1 MMDIAFMVDDLTT
14 FVRFFFITLGSIY
27 ACCYILRTH
36 ISFLKRSPYIF
47 LISLINGIIACFLN
61 AVSSLLGLTV
71 TIILIF
77 MYMYVQIRRKAY
89 VIFSAT
95 IISFG
100 LGYATFIISCVFTT
114 LFSMLFINNQND
126 YCILLLLIFSGILD
140 LVFIF
145 LLFRIKTFRKG
156 MPFLYQSESSV
167 GGVLL
172 AFAILI
178 LVLVM
183 NYFSI
188 ADSTI
193 GLLWLL
199 MFLLLGIL
207 LLSWWSSRV
216 RRAYQEK
223 LRMADL
229 ASLQEELR
237 ELKEECK
244 RVREDNDSLA
254 RVIHKDNKMIPAMEI
269 AVRNF
274 VSTYSDQKD
283 DRMRRDGDALT
294 NQLEMLLTE
303 RQQVLSAYQKWVY
316 TIPSTGIMI
325 LDAMLSLM
333 EKRAQALKI
342 KFHVRLGDDC
352 SDITEHI
359 ATEDLAHLLSD
370 LIENAIIAA
379 KGSVNPSILIYL
391 GKLGEHAAIEIADSG
406 CDFPPMVYEDL
417 GLQRHSTHLYEGGS
431 GIGLMDVWKLKK
443 KYRAS
448 LHIVEYAP
456 QEGEFTK
463 KITVMFDHK
472 NHYIIETY
480 RFDEIES
487 VHLRGD
493 MFVLQK

>member
-1 MMDIAFMVDDLTT
+1 MMDIAFTVDDFTT
-14 FVRFFFITLGSIY
+14 FIRFFFITLGSIN
-27 ACCYILRTH
+27 ACRYILR
-36 ISFLKRSPYIF
+36 IRSLSKKQFLYSILLSFC
-47 LISLINGIIACFLN
+47 NGFIGYVLN
-61 AVSSLLGLTV
+61 PISSLLGL
-71 TIILIF
+71 IIAIFLIF
-77 MYMYVQIRRKAY
+77 LYMYIRIKRNLPI
-89 VIFSAT
+89 IFSAT

-100 LGYATFIISCVFTT
+100 LNYMLFGLSCVITVLSSMVFFYGRNDLIILPFLIISG
-114 LFSMLFINNQND
+114 LLNL
-126 YCILLLLIFSGILD
+126 IL
-140 LVFIF
+140 IF

-229 ASLQEELR
+229 ASLQAELR

>member
-1 MMDIAFMVDDLTT
+1 MMDIAFTVDDLTT
-14 FVRFFFITLGSIY
+14 FIRFFFITLGSIY
-27 ACCYILRTH
+27 ACCHILRTH
-36 ISFLKRSPYIF
+36 FSFKKGFPCTILLSLFNGIVAYFLEYIS
-47 LISLINGIIACFLN
+47 SLIGLII
-61 AVSSLLGLTV
+61 
-71 TIILIF
+71 IILLIVL
-77 MYMYVQIRRKAY
+77 YMYAQIKRNLS
-89 VIFSAT
+89 VIFSASL
-95 IISFG
+95 ISFG
-100 LGYATFIISCVFTT
+100 LSYAIFIISCVIIT
-114 LFSMLFINNQND
+114 MLSAVFFYGRND
-126 YCILLLLIFSGILD
+126 LIILPFLIISGLLNLIL
-140 LVFIF
+140 IF

-229 ASLQEELR
+229 ASLQAELR

-480 RFDEIES
+480 WFDEIES

>member
-1 MMDIAFMVDDLTT
+1 MIDLNFTMDDLAT
-14 FVRFFFITLGSIY
+14 FIRFFFITLGSIY
-27 ACCYILRTH
+27 ICYHILR
-36 ISFLKRSPYIF
+36 ICSSFKKKIPYII
-47 LISLINGIIACFLN
+47 LLSLINGIIGYFFDSI
-61 AVSSLLGLTV
+61 SSLLGLS
-71 TIILIF
+71 IIIGFIVL
-77 MYMYVQIRRKAY
+77 YMYVQIKRNLS

-100 LGYATFIISCVFTT
+100 LSYAIFIISCVITILCSA
-114 LFSMLFINNQND
+114 LFFYGENNLS
-126 YCILLLLIFSGILD
+126 ILPLLAVSGILE
-140 LVFIF
+140 LVLIS

-156 MPFLYQSESSV
+156 MPFLYQSKSSV

-188 ADSTI
+188 GDSTV
-193 GLLWLL
+193 GLIWLL
-199 MFLLLGIL
+199 AFLLLGIL
-207 LLSWWSSRV
+207 LLSWWSSKV

-223 LRMADL
+223 LRMTEL
-229 ASLQEELR
+229 ASLQAELR

-254 RVIHKDNKMIPAMEI
+254 RVIHKDNKMIPAMEL

-274 VSTYSDQKD
+274 VTTYSSRTDQ
-283 DRMRRDGDALT
+283 MRQDGDALT
-294 NQLEMLLTE
+294 NQLEMMLTE
-303 RQQVLSAYQKWVY
+303 REQVLSAYQKWVY
-316 TIPSTGIMI
+316 TLPPTGIVI

-333 EKRAQALKI
+333 EKRAQALQI
-342 KFHVRLGDDC
+342 KFHVRLGEDV
-352 SDITEHI
+352 SDMTEHI
-359 ATEDLAHLLSD
+359 TTEDLAHLLSD
-370 LIENAIIAA
+370 LIENAIIAT
-379 KGSVNPSILIYL
+379 KGSSNPSILLYL
-391 GKLGEHAAIEIADSG
+391 GKLGEHAAIELADSG
-406 CDFPPMVYEDL
+406 SDFSPMVYEDL
-417 GLQRHSTHLYEGGS
+417 GLQRHSTHLAEGGS
-431 GIGLMDVWKLKK
+431 GIGLMDIWKLKK

-448 LHIVEYAP
+448 LQIVEYAP
-456 QEGEFTK
+456 QESEFTK
-463 KITVMFDHK
+463 KITVIFDHK

>member
-1 MMDIAFMVDDLTT
+1 MIPYNEDNV
-14 FVRFFFITLGSIY
+14 
-27 ACCYILRTH
+27 
-36 ISFLKRSPYIF
+36 FL
-47 LISLINGIIACFLN
+47 
-61 AVSSLLGLTV
+61 
-71 TIILIF
+71 
-77 MYMYVQIRRKAY
+77 
-89 VIFSAT
+89 
-95 IISFG
+95 
-100 LGYATFIISCVFTT
+100 
-114 LFSMLFINNQND
+114 
-126 YCILLLLIFSGILD
+126 CILLVISGILD

-229 ASLQEELR
+229 ASLQAELR